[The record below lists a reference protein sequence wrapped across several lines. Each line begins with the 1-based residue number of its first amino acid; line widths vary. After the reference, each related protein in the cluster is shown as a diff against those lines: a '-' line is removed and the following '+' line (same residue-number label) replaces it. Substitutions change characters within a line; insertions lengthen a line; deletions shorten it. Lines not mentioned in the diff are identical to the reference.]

1 MAVRIGFIGTGGI
14 AQMHMRNLQRIPD
27 AQVVGMYDVAPD
39 RARSAAALFPGCQ
52 VHDSHQALLQAKPD
66 AVYVCVPPFAHDQ
79 QELDTAAAGV
89 HLFVEKPIA
98 VTMEK
103 AREIDAAVKR
113 AGIIAAVG
121 YNWRWLD
128 ITDRTV
134 ALLQDR
140 PIALA
145 LGYWL
150 GGMPGVSWWR
160 RKDQSGGQIVEQTT
174 HIFDLARY
182 LLGEV
187 ETVYAAGYQ
196 GLMTDVP
203 DYSTEDASSVTL
215 KFASGTVAVINST
228 DVLPTGA
235 GKVGMDLMGRDF
247 RLVHD
252 NRTLTVYGKGER
264 TTYDAQIDPYLLEDQ
279 TFVAAVASGDASAL
293 RSTYSDAVKTHLVT
307 MAANRSLETGQ
318 VEKVA
323 AY

>member
-14 AQMHMRNLQRIPD
+14 AQMHMRNFQRIPD
-27 AQVVGMYDVAPD
+27 AHVVGMFDVAPD
-39 RARSAAALFPGCQ
+39 RAQSAAAMFPGCQ
-52 VHDSHQALLQAKPD
+52 AYDSHQALLKSGID
-66 AVYVCVPPFAHDQ
+66 AVYVCVPPFAHER
-79 QELDTAAAGV
+79 QELDAAAAGV

-98 VTMEK
+98 TSVEK
-103 AREIDAAVKR
+103 ALEIEEAVAR
-113 AGIIAAVG
+113 AGVIAAVG

-134 ALLQDR
+134 ELLKGR

-174 HIFDLARY
+174 HIFDLVRY

-187 ETVYAAGYQ
+187 ESVYAAGYK

-228 DVLPTGA
+228 DVLPSGA
-235 GKVGMDLMGRDF
+235 GKVGIDLIGRDF

-264 TTYDAQIDPYLLEDQ
+264 QIYDAQMDPYLLEDQ
-279 TFVAAVASGDASAL
+279 TFVAAVASGDGSAL
-293 RSTYSDAVKTHLVT
+293 RSTYGDAVKTHLVT

-318 VEKVA
+318 VEKVTTH
-323 AY
+323 

>member
-1 MAVRIGFIGTGGI
+1 
-14 AQMHMRNLQRIPD
+14 
-27 AQVVGMYDVAPD
+27 
-39 RARSAAALFPGCQ
+39 
-52 VHDSHQALLQAKPD
+52 
-66 AVYVCVPPFAHDQ
+66 AHDQ

>member
-1 MAVRIGFIGTGGI
+1 MKIAFIGTGGI
-14 AQMHMRNLQRIPD
+14 ARSH
-27 AQVVGMYDVAPD
+27 AQGLAKRSDVTFVGACDVD
-39 RARSAAALFPGCQ
+39 LARSTAFALEYGGEAFTDPAEML
-52 VHDSHQALLQAKPD
+52 DRTKPD
-66 AVYVCVPPFAHDQ
+66 AAWVCLPPFAHGEA
-79 QELDTAAAGV
+79 ELSLLDRRIPF
-89 HLFVEKPIA
+89 LVEKPISNDLA
-98 VTMEK
+98 TAHKILDGVERTGTLTSVGYMTRYRRGVQRV
-103 AREIDAAVKR
+103 REI
-113 AGIIAAVG
+113 
-121 YNWRWLD
+121 
-128 ITDRTV
+128 
-134 ALLQDR
+134 LQGD
-140 PIALA
+140 PPVLA
-145 LGYWL
+145 HGAWI
-150 GGMPGVSWWR
+150 GGAPGVYWWR
-160 RKDQSGGQIVEQTT
+160 VKALSGGQIVEQTT

-264 TTYDAQIDPYLLEDQ
+264 TTYDAQMDPYLLEDQ